1 MLNVE
6 KWPNI
11 TARFLRYAWPFFNIM
26 HERIKVHMLE
36 WKHDKHIFQVSS
48 VVGENVRNFCIGCG
62 YQKPT
67 KGDIITVHKK
77 LLKFDNFYQR
87 KIPGSH
93 IFIFIFSSY
102 FPDTAVFINR

>member
-11 TARFLRYAWPFFNIM
+11 TARFLKYAWPFFNIM

-48 VVGENVRNFCIGCG
+48 VVGENARNFVLDVV
-62 YQKPT
+62 T
-67 KGDIITVHKK
+67 KSPP
-77 LLKFDNFYQR
+77 NEM
-87 KIPGSH
+87 
-93 IFIFIFSSY
+93 SSQFTKNY
-102 FPDTAVFINR
+102 